1 MVFRPDQDQ
10 PKFTLFPETKT
21 TMVDRF
27 LVVLQITLLA
37 LLVRLVMVMTGVMF
51 FFIPVVD
58 PIMADLAR
66 WITSLS
72 R

>member
-51 FFIPVVD
+51 FFIPFVD
-58 PIMADLAR
+58 PILADLAR
-66 WITSLS
+66 WITDIS